1 MLRFDLVTQ
10 ALDTR
15 WFDPGRLNILIGVLL
30 FTAFLVVNIFRAR
43 AKAELYVR
51 PIAGLKALDEAIG
64 RATEMGRSVL
74 YVPGLS
80 DMSEVG
86 TFAAITILYRLAQRV
101 AEMGCDIDVP
111 CYDPVVMTVLD
122 GAVRE
127 AYSKVGKP
135 DAFRPGCVHYVSAQQ
150 MAYVAAVNGYM
161 LRDRPAANIYMGSFY
176 AESLL
181 LAETG
186 ATTGAIQIAGTDKVT
201 QLPFFVCA
209 CDYTLLGEELFAASA
224 YLGREP
230 VQLATIVAQDWAKA
244 AAAAA
249 VVTALALSALGNPAL
264 MKWLGAA

>member
-1 MLRFDLVTQ
+1 MAP

-15 WFDPGRLNILIGVLL
+15 WFDPARINILVGIAL
-30 FTAFLVVNIFRAR
+30 FTLFLFLNMARAR
-43 AKAELYVR
+43 AKGELYVR

-64 RATEMGRSVL
+64 RATEMGRPVL

-86 TFAAITILYRLAQRV
+86 TFAAITILYRLAQRI
-101 AEMGCDIDVP
+101 AEMGCDLDVP

-122 GAVRE
+122 GAARE
-127 AYSKVGKP
+127 AYSRAGRP
-135 DAFRPGCVHYVSAQQ
+135 DAFRPGSVHYVSAQQ
-150 MAYVAAVNGYM
+150 FAYVAAVNGFM
-161 LRDRPAANIYMGSFY
+161 LRERPAANIYMGSFY

-186 ATTGAIQIAGTDKVT
+186 NTTGAIQIAGTDKVT

-244 AAAAA
+244 AAVATIL
-249 VVTALALSALGNPAL
+249 VALALSALGHPQL
-264 MKWLGAA
+264 TDWLKIA